1 MGNERVR
8 SSYSRSSYITAMS
21 HRYTLAFDL
30 LTARLVLRAT
40 CRDSAVKEVG
50 TNNCKS
56 KSDRELLKQM
66 HRYVELPINF

>member
-8 SSYSRSSYITAMS
+8 SSYSRSSYITATS

-40 CRDSAVKEVG
+40 CCDSAVKEVG
-50 TNNCKS
+50 TNNC